1 MTVQDSDYFAHYGV
15 KGMKWGVRHD
25 KPSSG
30 IRKKASATISKA
42 KAERNRRKKA
52 EFARRSPE
60 RKSVDTIRA
69 SKKKA
74 KYMTDAELKTAI
86 NRLNLESQYN
96 RLSMEIYSPG
106 KKFVRDF
113 MLRSGNK
120 SVDTVF
126 KEYVQNRFKRNG

>member
-1 MTVQDSDYFAHYGV
+1 MRVQDSDYFAHYGV

-30 IRKKASATISKA
+30 IRKKTSNVVSKV
-42 KAERNRRKKA
+42 KAERDRRRKA
-52 EFARRSPE
+52 ESARRSPE
-60 RKSVDTIRA
+60 RKSIDAVRA

-74 KYMTDAELKTAI
+74 KYMTDAELKAAI

-113 MLRSGNK
+113 VLRSGNK

-126 KEYVQNRFKRNG
+126 KEYVGNRFKRNG